1 MSLSNLA
8 IHLDSNGQQR
18 EALKTAQE
26 ATTLYR
32 TLAEHNPA
40 AHTPNLTSSLKTYAN
55 ILERSGST
63 KEAARIRQERDEILK
78 RMKDMEEGNA

>member
-8 IHLDSNGQQR
+8 NRFADNRRHR

-26 ATTLYR
+26 ATNLYR

-55 ILERSGST
+55 ILEWSGST
-63 KEAARIRQERDEILK
+63 KEAARIRQERDEVLK
-78 RMKDMEEGNA
+78 RMKELEEGDA